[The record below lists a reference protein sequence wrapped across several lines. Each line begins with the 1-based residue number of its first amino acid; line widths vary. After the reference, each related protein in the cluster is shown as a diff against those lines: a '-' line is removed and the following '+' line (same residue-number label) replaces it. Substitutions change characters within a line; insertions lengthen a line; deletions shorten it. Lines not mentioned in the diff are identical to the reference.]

1 MEMKDRHLMFGSK
14 FLKNNG
20 NQVPGSNQNQYK
32 KLLRTTKR
40 FLRWLAFSLLGI
52 ILLLLT
58 SILIIRTPS
67 AQNRIT
73 QKVSKYLSDKTGATI
88 SVDRLFI
95 TLNGNVALEGLQIID
110 LYHQK
115 LFHASMVEL
124 NISFAGLFRNEIKI
138 NQLQWDGLNINLIKD
153 HSGVYNFDFLINYF
167 INDNDTKQSK
177 EPVKDWKINLSVFEI
192 KNIECSMLDQSS
204 GFNALVRLKNLSI
217 TLAPFQTV
225 TPNIHLKDIYLN
237 GLDAVIHQEE
247 SHVSNANKQKEPKE
261 EATILP
267 VSIEKARFHSLR
279 VIYHDITEHTSYI
292 VHLLSKNLEDFRFK
306 PDLDN
311 NKMPYFHVGNA
322 DIDGLEI
329 THFSNSRE
337 INSDADSSVKN
348 LPHIVW
354 PDIIIHSGPIRFS
367 NHRYSLKKQGIAST
381 PEVFNKDDLDLTL
394 SKMEL
399 KKVSYENQRLF
410 AELSELSG
418 KEKSGFEISHLALS
432 LLADDQQFKLNDLIL
447 KTAGSV
453 VEGNL
458 SLLVPEMNTFLS
470 QPEMALFTME
480 FPVIQ
485 IDPKEVFIFYH
496 HLNEYQKEL
505 LQPVKMS
512 LASHGTLKSLNV
524 DHFHLNWRK
533 NSYAHIRGHIHNV
546 MDLERLQY
554 QFPVFQLRT
563 QKDDFIH
570 FFTDDLAAHIPDHFH
585 LKGNM
590 SGNLSKIKSDIN
602 IGIPEG
608 SFLLNL
614 GLDHSDGILNYQ
626 MDLETTHWMP
636 PHFDTLVR
644 LDSVGFKIHVSGKGM
659 DKDNIE
665 MNVKADIHQC
675 VFNGL
680 ALHPITLQS
689 QIYNNQLNWNLS
701 SDGSLNSLH
710 SQGEITLSGETTQ
723 YAGKLSVNHLDLEA
737 LNIWESGILSG
748 RMESHGTLTHG
759 EVSFEAHGQNL
770 NIAYL
775 DQHYPLESIK
785 TKVYLFDDST
795 SIAIDSELIKAKIQ
809 ANQSWVEINKEISSL
824 LQNYWSG
831 ESVDVLDYQNKWMS
845 IEAEIQP
852 SGIFTQVFLPA
863 IDSMDKIEVSLW
875 VDHGQAKMKGDAY
888 IPFISYEG
896 TEIKEGKLHL
906 TAQQNTLDFFSFA
919 ENISTGPWIVR
930 QPQLEGQISGQNLN
944 THIQIADQDSGTLIS
959 IGMMGHKRNDT
970 ITISVDHHHLIIN
983 NEQWAISSANEFIY
997 APDLIKA
1004 RNFEMKYRDH
1014 RFQLATHD
1022 DGRPDYIRL
1031 EAENLLLENLLQWT
1045 EMDYEL
1051 PTGNINAFVE
1061 ADQIF
1066 DHPYLR
1072 VNVLLDSL
1080 FWKEISLG
1088 QINAEVANVD
1098 STHYTGTMFW
1108 EGGNVDMNGLGNF
1121 YLREPGKNELV
1132 WDFDLKRIPV
1142 EILQPFVSDWI
1153 SGSQGVFN
1161 GKLGIKNI
1169 GELWEYSGYVGME
1182 DISFTIP
1189 ETASTY
1195 HIPNNQ
1201 INFDHQNLTFTD
1213 FTLFDNAGNPT
1224 TINGKVIL
1232 EESVSPQLDL
1242 KISSKDFILTEST
1255 RKDNDLVFGKAVA
1268 DLDIDVKGFIT
1279 SPVITSN
1286 IHLKR
1291 GSSISIIA
1299 PEWETGVHGREGIV
1313 VIESRDYGEVAKKMI
1328 EESEIE
1334 KFKGINLQA
1343 IIRVDP
1349 EVVFNILLDEKAGDH
1364 IEVAGEA
1371 RLVFQMDPSGRRA
1384 LSGTYELNR
1393 GFYEL
1398 RMYDIISRRFELA
1411 PGSKILWSGDPME
1424 AEMQVSALYRLR
1436 TSPLDLM
1443 AHQLSGSEISI
1454 QNQYRQELPFI
1465 IRLNMEG
1472 QILQPV
1478 LSFAMDMPETARNS
1492 LGGSVYNRIR
1502 QLNTMESEL
1511 NTQVF
1516 SLLVLGRFLPQ
1527 GMTAE
1532 ENLRVN
1538 MEGMVRSSASRMLTG
1553 QLNALSD
1560 RYIKGMDLDLD
1571 LESFTDY
1578 RTGQPQDRTQLNVR
1592 LRRSL
1597 LNERLSVQIGGQLDL
1612 EGSQQENRQGAA
1624 DILGDV
1630 SIEWTLSD
1638 DKTWGLRG
1646 FRRNQFENVVEGQV
1660 IATGISILFNRNF
1673 NSFAELFRKKKQPN
1687 LPSDTKKD

>member
-1 MEMKDRHLMFGSK
+1 MKFGLK

-20 NQVPGSNQNQYK
+20 NQVPGSSQNKYK
-32 KLLRTTKR
+32 QLLRNAKR
-40 FLRWLAFSLLGI
+40 FLRWVTLILLGI

-67 AQNRIT
+67 AQNWIT
-73 QKVSKYLSDKTGATI
+73 QKVSKYISEKTGATI
-88 SVDRLFI
+88 TVDRLFI

-110 LYHQK
+110 QYHQK
-115 LFHASMVEL
+115 LIHTGQVEL
-124 NISFAGLFRNEIKI
+124 NISFASLFRNELKIK
-138 NQLQWDGLNINLIKD
+138 QLQWDGLKLNLIKN
-153 HSGVYNFDFLINYF
+153 HSGVYNYEFLINYF
-167 INDNDTKQSK
+167 INDDHTKQTK
-177 EPVKDWKINLSVFEI
+177 EPVKDWKINLYGFEI
-192 KNIECSMLDQSS
+192 KNIECSVLDQYN
-204 GFNALVRLKNLSI
+204 GFNALVRLNNLSI
-217 TLAPFQTV
+217 TLAPFLTL
-225 TPNIHLKDIYLN
+225 TPHIHLQDLYLN
-237 GLDAVIHQEE
+237 GLDAVIHQEARP
-247 SHVSNANKQKEPKE
+247 VSNSNKQKEPKDS
-261 EATILP
+261 TLIPP

-279 VIYHDITEHTSYI
+279 VIYHDISEQSNYI
-292 VHLLSKNLEDFRFK
+292 VHLLSKNLENFQFK
-306 PDLDN
+306 PELDN
-311 NKMPYFHVGNA
+311 NKIPYFHIGKTE
-322 DIDGLEI
+322 IDGLDI

-337 INSDADSSVKN
+337 IDSYPDFREKT
-348 LPHIVW
+348 LPRMVW
-354 PDIIIHSGPIRFS
+354 PDISIHSGPVRFS
-367 NHRYSLKKQGIAST
+367 NHRYSIKKQGIAST
-381 PEVFNKDDLDLTL
+381 PDVFNKDDLDFAL

-399 KKVSYENQRLF
+399 KKVSYANQKLS
-410 AELSELSG
+410 ADLSELSG
-418 KEKSGFEISHLALS
+418 KEKSGFEISSLS
-432 LLADDQQFKLNDLIL
+432 LLLLADDQQLKLNDLKL
-447 KTAGSV
+447 LTAGSAI
-453 VEGNL
+453 EGNL

-470 QPEMALFTME
+470 HPEMALFTME

-485 IDPKEVFIFYH
+485 INPKEVFIFCN
-496 HLNEYQKEL
+496 HLREYQNEFQ
-505 LQPVKMS
+505 QPVKMS
-512 LASHGTLKSLNV
+512 LASHGTLQSLYV
-524 DHFHLNWRK
+524 QYFHLNWRK
-533 NSYAHIRGHIHNV
+533 NTYARMSGHIYNV
-546 MDLERLQY
+546 TDFERLLY
-554 QFPVFQLRT
+554 NIPVFQLHT
-563 QKDDFIH
+563 QKEDFIQ
-570 FFTDDLAAHIPDHFH
+570 FLNDDLAVHIPEHIHF
-585 LKGNM
+585 KGNM
-590 SGNLSKIKSDIN
+590 SGNFLKLQSDII

-608 SFLLNL
+608 SFILNL
-614 GLDHSDGILNYQ
+614 GLDHSSGILNYH
-626 MDLETTHWMP
+626 MDLETTHWTP
-636 PHFDTLVR
+636 QHFDTPVH
-644 LDSVGFKIHVSGKGM
+644 LDSLGFKLHVSGIGVH
-659 DKDNIE
+659 KDNLE
-665 MNVKADIHQC
+665 MNVEADIHQC
-675 VFNGL
+675 ILNGL

-689 QIYNNQLNWNLS
+689 QIHSNQLGWNLS
-701 SDGSLNSLH
+701 SDGPMNTLH
-710 SQGEITLSGETTQ
+710 SQGEMNLSGETIQ
-723 YAGKLSVNHLDLEA
+723 YTGKVSVNHLDLKA

-748 RMESHGTLTHG
+748 HIESHGILTHG
-759 EVSFEAHGQNL
+759 ELAFEAYGKNL
-770 NIAYL
+770 NIEYL
-775 DQHYPLESIK
+775 DQHYPLELIK
-785 TKVYLFDDST
+785 TKVDLFDDST
-795 SIAIDSELIKAKIQ
+795 FIAIDSELIKTKIQ
-809 ANQSWVEINKEISSL
+809 ANQSWIDIKNEISSL
-824 LQNYWSG
+824 VQYYWSG
-831 ESVDVLDYQNKWMS
+831 EPVNVVDNQNNWMS

-852 SGIFTQVFLPA
+852 SGLYTQILLPA
-863 IDSMDKIEVSLW
+863 IDSMDKIAVSLW
-875 VDHGQAKMKGDAY
+875 VDHGQAKMKGEAY
-888 IPFISYEG
+888 IPYISYKG
-896 TEIKEGKLHL
+896 TVIKEGKVDL

-930 QPQLEGQISGQNLN
+930 EPQLEGQISGQNLK
-944 THIQIADQDSGTLIS
+944 TRIQIAGQDSGSLIS
-959 IGMMGHKRNDT
+959 IGLAGHKRNDT
-970 ITISVDHHHLIIN
+970 ITITIDHHNLIIN
-983 NEQWAISSANEFIY
+983 NEQWVISSTNQFIY

-1014 RFQLATHD
+1014 RFQLSTHD

-1031 EAENLLLENLLQWT
+1031 EAENLQLENLLQWM
-1045 EMDYEL
+1045 EIEYEL
-1051 PTGNINAFVE
+1051 PKGNINAFVE

-1072 VNVLLDSL
+1072 VNVLLDSIY
-1080 FWKEISLG
+1080 WNEISLG
-1088 QINAEVANVD
+1088 QIIAEVANVD
-1098 STHYTGTMFW
+1098 STHYIGTIFW
-1108 EGGNVDMNGLGNF
+1108 EGGNVDINGLGH
-1121 YLREPGKNELV
+1121 YYVRETGNNELV

-1142 EILQPFVSDWI
+1142 EILQPFVSDWV
-1153 SGSQGVFN
+1153 SGSQGVLN

-1182 DISFTIP
+1182 AISFTIP

-1195 HIPNNQ
+1195 FIPKSQ
-1201 INFDHQNLTFTD
+1201 IIFDNQNLKFTD
-1213 FTLFDNAGNPT
+1213 FILLDNAGNPT
-1224 TINGKVIL
+1224 SINGNIIL
-1232 EESVSPQLDL
+1232 EESVAPRLDL
-1242 KISSKDFILTEST
+1242 KINSKDFILTEST

-1268 DLDIDVKGFIT
+1268 DLDINVRGFIT

-1299 PEWETGVHGREGIV
+1299 PEWETGVQGREGIV
-1313 VIESRDYGEVAKKMI
+1313 VIEARDYGKASKKMI
-1328 EESEIE
+1328 EETEGQN
-1334 KFKGINLQA
+1334 FMGINLEA

-1371 RLVFQMDPSGRRA
+1371 RLVFQIDPSGRRV

-1411 PGSKILWSGDPME
+1411 SGSKILWSGDPLE
-1424 AEMQVSALYRLR
+1424 AEMQVSAIYRLR
-1436 TSPLDLM
+1436 ASPLDLM
-1443 AHQLSGSEISI
+1443 AHQLSGSETSL

-1465 IRLNMEG
+1465 IRLNIEG
-1472 QILQPV
+1472 QILQPL

-1560 RYIKGMDLDLD
+1560 RYIKGLDLDLD

-1630 SIEWTLSD
+1630 SIEWTLTD

-1660 IATGISILFNRNF
+1660 IATGISLLFNRNF
-1673 NSFAELFRKKKQPN
+1673 NSFAELFKKNKQPN
-1687 LPSDTKKD
+1687 LPSDTKQD